1 MSNNNNNDIYFI
13 STYDVSCNALHDG
26 RPVFMGS
33 VTFRKAASLS
43 NEDVEALSKLE
54 ESLEEA
60 AVAYWHMAP
69 PNAQAPAMPELKF
82 NE

>member
-1 MSNNNNNDIYFI
+1 
-13 STYDVSCNALHDG
+13 
-26 RPVFMGS
+26 MGS
-33 VTFRKAASLS
+33 VTFRKAASLT